1 MVHEMSLFLRRC
13 VMNAFFS
20 PENQK
25 NQNSTFCVFEHF
37 FNFGENVSTVSGD
50 ASTQQRKRE
59 RAKELLT
66 WLLATFI
73 FFGAQKTKSG
83 VRGCGCA
90 WLKTHRRADEAG
102 HALLLVLEPLL
113 IVFTIHRIA
122 CFACGESCPGF
133 RSRVGRVLSIQ
144 PCFPVD
150 FRPFVPFSDFSQ
162 NLYGQLTWQKI
173 FSFFCFS

>member
-1 MVHEMSLFLRRC
+1 
-13 VMNAFFS
+13 MNAFFS

-73 FFGAQKTKSG
+73 FLGRKKQRAVCAGVG
-83 VRGCGCA
+83 VRG
-90 WLKTHRRADEAG
+90 
-102 HALLLVLEPLL
+102 
-113 IVFTIHRIA
+113 
-122 CFACGESCPGF
+122 
-133 RSRVGRVLSIQ
+133 
-144 PCFPVD
+144 
-150 FRPFVPFSDFSQ
+150 
-162 NLYGQLTWQKI
+162 
-173 FSFFCFS
+173 